1 MKWIK
6 TYENFNEINPM
17 DIEDMFI
24 EFLDFGYEL
33 EVITDV
39 KYPIIDRFY
48 ARFLMKAYISESD
61 KFDAFVLKF
70 KNNGSILEEGSI
82 SELKTT
88 TERFERVYGLN
99 FKTIQIGTKH
109 YITKTNNRCPF
120 TWLINQEIMT
130 SPIFSDFG
138 SYDLKEDVYLIFEK
152 S

>member
-39 KYPIIDRFY
+39 KYYKISRFY
-48 ARFLMKAYISESD
+48 TRFLTKPYISDSD

-82 SELKTT
+82 NELKIT
-88 TERFERVYGLN
+88 TERFERVYGLS

-130 SPIFSDFG
+130 SPIFPDFG
-138 SYDLKEDVYLIFEK
+138 SYDLKEDIYLIFK
-152 S
+152 I